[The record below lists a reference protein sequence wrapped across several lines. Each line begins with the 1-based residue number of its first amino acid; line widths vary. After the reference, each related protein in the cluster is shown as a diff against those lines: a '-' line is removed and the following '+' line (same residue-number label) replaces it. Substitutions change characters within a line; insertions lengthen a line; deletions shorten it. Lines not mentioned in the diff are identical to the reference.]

1 MNTLFSEL
9 IEKDRWIRIAY
20 NRVRSS
26 DQFDFEISN
35 IVETFLNDY
44 ITANSISILDVVK
57 MYNKFTSLYSRHIR
71 EFLSTGKY
79 PLELG
84 KVAKFTRAEYDVVLI
99 LSIVLSLH
107 RHLIF
112 KKLKSVIS
120 QLNGNTLLVGI
131 GSGIEITF
139 FDLFNINV
147 DAYDISIAS
156 FVKKK
161 FSRHSLIEEYFTG
174 DNGKYSN
181 IFAIEL
187 MEHLPDPLEFSE
199 ICYRS
204 LKPGG
209 HFYFTTATNIPQ
221 ADHTINF
228 NDLDLFELDLKKIGF
243 SVSENL
249 LIKHEAMDEK
259 LHATNNWYGLK
270 KQE

>member
-26 DQFDFEISN
+26 DQFDIEISN
-35 IVETFLNDY
+35 IVESFLYEY

-57 MYNKFTSLYSRHIR
+57 MYNKFTFLYSQHIR

-84 KVAKFTRAEYDVVLI
+84 KVEEFSREEYDIVLI

-120 QLNGNTLLVGI
+120 QLSGNTLLVGV

-139 FDLFNINV
+139 FDLFNKNV
-147 DAYDISIAS
+147 DAYDISIAP

-161 FSRHSLIEEYFTG
+161 FSRHSLIEKYFTG
-174 DNGKYSN
+174 ENEKYSN

-187 MEHLPDPLEFSE
+187 MEHLPDPSAFSE
-199 ICYRS
+199 ICYKS

-209 HFYFTTATNIPQ
+209 YFYFTTATNIPQ

-228 NDLDLFELDLKKIGF
+228 NDLELFELNLKKVGF

-249 LIKHEAMDEK
+249 LIKHESMDEK
-259 LHATNNWYGLK
+259 LQASNNWYGLK
-270 KQE
+270 K